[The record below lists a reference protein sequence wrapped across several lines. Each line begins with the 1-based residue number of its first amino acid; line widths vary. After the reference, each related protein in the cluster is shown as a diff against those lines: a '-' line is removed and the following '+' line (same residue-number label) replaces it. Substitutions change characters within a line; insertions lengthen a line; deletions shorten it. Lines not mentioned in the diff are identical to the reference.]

1 MIQRIQS
8 LYLLVVA
15 LLSGLLFSMPVLSFS
30 VISEPFFYDLH
41 LTGLVA
47 KGGTEIL
54 ISSSP
59 LVMMVALNCIVAVV
73 TIFLFKKR
81 MLQVRLTIFNIV
93 CLIGF
98 VPLLWYFVHRV
109 QVAYN
114 ADIIFNLIAAV
125 PVINI
130 LLSILA
136 LKAIGKD
143 EALIRSIDRIR

>member
-15 LLSGLLFSMPVLSFS
+15 ILSGILFATPVLSFS
-30 VISEPFFYDLH
+30 VTSSPFFYDLH
-41 LTGLVA
+41 LTGLLA
-47 KGGTEIL
+47 RDSTEVL
-54 ISSSP
+54 ISSTP
-59 LVMMVALNCIVAVV
+59 LAMMVALNCIIAIVS
-73 TIFLFKKR
+73 IFLFKKR

-114 ADIIFNLIAAV
+114 ADIIFTLNAAV
-125 PVINI
+125 PLINI